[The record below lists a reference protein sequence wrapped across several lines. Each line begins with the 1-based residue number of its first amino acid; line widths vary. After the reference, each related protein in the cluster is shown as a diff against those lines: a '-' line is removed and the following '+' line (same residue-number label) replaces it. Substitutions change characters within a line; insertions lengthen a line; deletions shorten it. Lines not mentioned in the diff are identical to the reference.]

1 MRVCR
6 YDDNRLGLVRDNL
19 VFDVTGALRH
29 LPKVCWPVPL
39 GDLLVSRLGE
49 LLPVLM
55 EAAGH
60 CEGRPLED
68 VILCSPVANPSKIIG
83 APVNYHRHQA
93 EAQADVGISLG
104 REIKTI
110 EHYGLFLKANSSL
123 VGPGDGVALRFPDRR
138 NDHEVELAVV
148 IGRRGSHIPRAEAL
162 SYVAGYAVGLDISVR
177 GTEDRSLR
185 KSIDSYSVL
194 GPWLT
199 TADEVGDPNALDLRV
214 TVNGEI
220 RQDSNTRLMIF
231 DVEALIAYASSFYTL
246 WPGDIIMTGT
256 PEGVGPIVPGDRID
270 ATVEGLG
277 SMTVE
282 VSAIG

>member
-6 YDDNRLGLVRDNL
+6 YDDDRIGLVRDNI

-29 LPKVCWPVPL
+29 LLNVRWPVPP
-39 GDLLVSRLGE
+39 GDLFISRLGE
-49 LLPVLM
+49 LLPAVVK
-55 EAAGH
+55 AAEQAKGW
-60 CEGRPLED
+60 PLED
-68 VILCSPVANPSKIIG
+68 VILRSPVANPSKIIG
-83 APVNYHRHQA
+83 APVNYHQHQK
-93 EAQADVGISLG
+93 EAQADAGISLG

-123 VGPGDGVALRFPDRR
+123 VGPGDGVALRFPERR

-148 IGRRGSHIPRAEAL
+148 IGRRGSDIPRAGAL
-162 SYVAGYAVGLDISVR
+162 QYVAGYAIGLDISVR

-185 KSIDSYSVL
+185 KSVDSYSVL

-199 TADEVGDPNALDLRV
+199 TADEVGDPNGLDLQV
-214 TVNGEI
+214 SVNGEI

-256 PEGVGPIVPGDRID
+256 PEGVGPIAAGDRIH

-282 VSAIG
+282 VSAAR

>member
-29 LPKVCWPVPL
+29 LPNVRWPVPL

-49 LLPVLM
+49 LLPAVM

-60 CEGRPLED
+60 GEGRPLED

-123 VGPGDGVALRFPDRR
+123 VGPGDGVALRFPGRR

-148 IGRRGSHIPRAEAL
+148 VGRRGSDVPRAEAL
-162 SYVAGYAVGLDISVR
+162 SYVAGYAIALDISVR

-185 KSIDSYSVL
+185 KSVDSYSVL

-199 TADEVGDPNALDLRV
+199 TADEVSDPNALDLRV

-256 PEGVGPIVPGDRID
+256 PEGVGPIVPGDRIV

-282 VSAIG
+282 VSAVR